1 MVLLRVLVALILVV
15 LLVWPAVILIRR
27 RRRRDVLDAAPSDT
41 LVQLE
46 RATLMLSAAQRAGD
60 AHTHADAFGFRRH
73 PQTVSD
79 RGIVDAVTAVI
90 AEGTGDR
97 QWGTDTSSTAAHV
110 FAEALAMDLESGS
123 PLLAALE
130 RAMRA
135 ANAAV
140 LQLARE
146 LALVSRIGSTLAAVA
161 VTSDGLH
168 WVAAG
173 GSRIYLWRR
182 GALHEV
188 NVHREP
194 LRLTTGTNDDDRPL
208 DPSGQGFLDGGLGRE
223 ELTALDVSRRAVR
236 LEHADRLVL
245 CGAGV
250 CDVLSAS
257 EIAQCV
263 GTDGTAPAEE
273 LVDAAVRR
281 QRPTTGTVTALV
293 LTYDARDLSL
303 SAAARARKN
312 ASPPL
317 KLEHA

>member
-1 MVLLRVLVALILVV
+1 MPLRVLVTLILVV
-15 LLVWPAVILIRR
+15 LLVWLAVILIRR
-27 RRRRDVLDAAPSDT
+27 LRRRDVLDAAPSDT

-60 AHTHADAFGFRRH
+60 GHTHADAFGFRRH
-73 PQTVSD
+73 PRTATE
-79 RGIVDAVTAVI
+79 RGVVNAVTAVI

-97 QWGTDTSSTAAHV
+97 QWGTETSSTAAHV

-123 PLLAALE
+123 PVIAALE

-140 LQLARE
+140 LHLARE
-146 LALVSRIGSTLAAVA
+146 LALLSRIGSTLAAVA
-161 VTSDGLH
+161 INSDGLH
-168 WVAAG
+168 WIAAG

-182 GALHEV
+182 GTLHEV
-188 NVHREP
+188 NVDRAR
-194 LRLTTGTNDDDRPL
+194 LRVTTATTDDVH
-208 DPSGQGFLDGGLGRE
+208 GFDSFDEACAVRGLGRE
-223 ELTALDVSRRAVR
+223 DLAALDVSRRAVR
-236 LEHADRLVL
+236 LDHGDRLVL

-263 GTDGTAPAEE
+263 GVDGTAPADE
-273 LVDAAVRR
+273 LADAAVWR

-293 LTYDARDLSL
+293 LTYDARDRSL
-303 SAAARARKN
+303 TAATRARQSAAPR
-312 ASPPL
+312 PL

>member
-1 MVLLRVLVALILVV
+1 MVFQLLLAALILIV
-15 LLVWPAVILIRR
+15 LLVWPAVLLIRR
-27 RRRRDVLDAAPSDT
+27 RRRPHVLDAEPSDT

-60 AHTHADAFGFRRH
+60 GHTHADAFGFRRH
-73 PQTVSD
+73 PQTASN
-79 RGIVDAVTAVI
+79 RGIADAVTAVI

-123 PLLAALE
+123 PLIAALE
-130 RAMRA
+130 RAVRA

-146 LALVSRIGSTLAAVA
+146 LALVGRIGSTLAAVA

-182 GALHEV
+182 GTLHEV
-188 NVHREP
+188 NVHGAPFRM
-194 LRLTTGTNDDDRPL
+194 TAAADGHDL
-208 DPSGQGFLDGGLGRE
+208 DPSGQSFPDGGLGHE
-223 ELTALDVSRRAVR
+223 ELAGLDVSRRAVR
-236 LEHADRLVL
+236 LDHGDRLVL

-281 QRPTTGTVTALV
+281 RRPTTGTVTALV
-293 LTYDARDLSL
+293 LTYDARDRSL
-303 SAAARARKN
+303 TAATRARQN
-312 ASPPL
+312 AASRPL